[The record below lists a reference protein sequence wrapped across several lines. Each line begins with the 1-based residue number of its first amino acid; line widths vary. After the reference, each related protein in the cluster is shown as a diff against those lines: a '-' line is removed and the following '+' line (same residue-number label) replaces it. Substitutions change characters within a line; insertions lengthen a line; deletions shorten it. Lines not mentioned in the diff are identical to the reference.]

1 MSTTPAPAAIPA
13 KTENLAT
20 LAIHRALLASTLRAS
35 FPRLEVTPAHTVAR
49 ASSPTSLLTA
59 ARSARS
65 ESTALGGRMSATYAL
80 LERTTR
86 LLPQDV
92 LLAHQEPS
100 QLAMLVLSARRES
113 MQNLL
118 LLLAL
123 PAQERE
129 STRQRKDRQHAPQH
143 RQASSPSLRLTAR
156 ESWLAPPGNT
166 QLGARRAVQS
176 AQQANTAAREQPGA
190 LPALLVLP
198 VDT

>member
-1 MSTTPAPAAIPA
+1 
-13 KTENLAT
+13 
-20 LAIHRALLASTLRAS
+20 
-35 FPRLEVTPAHTVAR
+35 
-49 ASSPTSLLTA
+49 
-59 ARSARS
+59 
-65 ESTALGGRMSATYAL
+65 MSATNAL

-86 LLPQDV
+86 LRPQDV
-92 LLAHQEPS
+92 LLVHQEPL
-100 QLAMLVLSARRES
+100 QLVMLVLSARRES

-123 PAQERE
+123 LAQERE
-129 STRQRKDRQHAPQH
+129 STQQRKDRQHAPQH

-176 AQQANTAAREQPGA
+176 AQQASTAAREQLAA